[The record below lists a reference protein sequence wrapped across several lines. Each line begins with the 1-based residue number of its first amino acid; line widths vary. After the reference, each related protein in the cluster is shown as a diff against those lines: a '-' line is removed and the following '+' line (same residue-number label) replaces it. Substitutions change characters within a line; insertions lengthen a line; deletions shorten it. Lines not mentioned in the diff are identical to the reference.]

1 MMQQVFTYFLE
12 QFGRVFE
19 WLNSIELLY
28 GVTLFQY
35 LIVMIILDVVIIIMV
50 PTIGDLHGDMTAS
63 RRRDQAREERRNR
76 KRGH

>member
-28 GVTLFQY
+28 GVTLFQF
-35 LIVMIILDVVIIIMV
+35 LVVMIILDVVITLLV
-50 PTIGDLHGDMTAS
+50 PTIKKQGGDRSDRSKKGKS
-63 RRRDQAREERRNR
+63 N
-76 KRGH
+76 G